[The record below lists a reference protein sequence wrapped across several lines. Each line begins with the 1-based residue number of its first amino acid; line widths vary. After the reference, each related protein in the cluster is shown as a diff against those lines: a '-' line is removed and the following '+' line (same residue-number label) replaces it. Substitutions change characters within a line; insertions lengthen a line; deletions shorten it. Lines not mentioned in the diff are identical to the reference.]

1 MREHKMSNHNKG
13 ISRIILTLALPFII
27 LVIAYGSYKLFFIPD
42 PVITGLDQFN
52 ILSSDKTVTL
62 NTENIKSIEIAVYQ
76 NDYKID
82 LLNDLPEFSE
92 KQYKL
97 NIKPK
102 SIGLGDGQALIIV
115 HAKAGLFKEVKHK
128 IASTIDTVP
137 PVLEVLKAP
146 RQINRGS
153 SGAAL
158 LRVKGA
164 DSVFIKLVDPSH
176 PEDYRQFKA
185 YELSSA
191 LDVLD
196 EPSREHE
203 IKSDNTPG
211 TRAGSSPL
219 KYLAFFPAPYDIVEN
234 TLLYAVASDIAGN
247 VNITSLSTRINL
259 KEFKKSSIIIDDN
272 FINRVVYPL
281 LNETSMD
288 DPAGSFKKVNE
299 DLRDKSVE
307 IIMNL
312 AKNTAPRMLWQG
324 RFSQLKNSKVMAI
337 YGDERAYLY
346 KEKKISNSAHLGYD
360 LASYAKAPVQAA
372 NSGIVNFAADLS
384 IYGNTVIID
393 HGMGLMSL
401 YGHLSAMTVEKGD
414 RVKRGDMIGKT
425 GSTGLA
431 GGDHLHFGI
440 LLHGYEVSPVYWWD
454 RQWIRIHIMDYL
466 TY

>member
-1 MREHKMSNHNKG
+1 MSNDNKG
-13 ISRIILTLALPFII
+13 VSRIILTLALPFIV
-27 LVIAYGSYKLFFIPD
+27 LVIAYGAYKIFFIPD
-42 PVITGLDQFN
+42 PVITGLEQFD
-52 ILSSDKTVTL
+52 ILSSDKTLTL

-76 NDYKID
+76 NDNKID
-82 LLNDLPEFSE
+82 LLLDHPEFSE

-115 HAKAGLFKEVKHK
+115 HAKAGLFKEVEHK
-128 IASTIDTVP
+128 IAATIDTVP

-196 EPSREHE
+196 EPSRENE
-203 IKSDNTPG
+203 IKSDNPAG
-211 TRAGSSPL
+211 TRADSAL
-219 KYLAFFPAPYDIVEN
+219 KYLAFFPAPYDIEEN

-247 VNITSLSTRINL
+247 LNITSLSTRINI
-259 KEFKKSSIIIDDN
+259 KEFKKSSININDD

-288 DPAGSFKKVNE
+288 DPAGSFKRVNE
-299 DLRDKSVE
+299 DLRDKSVDV
-307 IIMNL
+307 IMNL
-312 AKNTAPRMLWQG
+312 AKNTEPRMLWQG
-324 RFSQLKNSKVMAI
+324 RFSQLKNSKVMAK

-346 KEKKISNSAHLGYD
+346 KGKKISNSAHLGHD
-360 LASYAKAPVQAA
+360 LASYSKAPVQAA
-372 NSGIVNFAADLS
+372 NSGIVKFAADLS

-401 YGHLSAMTVEKGD
+401 YGHLSAMTVNTGD

-425 GSTGLA
+425 GATGLA

-454 RQWIRIHIMDYL
+454 RNWIRIHILDYL
-466 TY
+466 I